1 MVVMSGTALVL
12 AFPAATTSAFLTA
25 RDVMALCSA
34 MMLQMSTGAQAVTRT
49 SSSVQGQADV
59 FRVRR
64 LVTKLWIVGM
74 DQMRR
79 TVHTENIFA
88 GQTNSSVLMGGV
100 FQQAGGV
107 IGLVTVLRGR
117 MNKTVSFNADLMSL
131 LARTEDALNT
141 EMCVMTLLT
150 VRMVVM
156 TPITATATCWESFPA
171 TLLAT
176 V

>member
-12 AFPAATTSAFLTA
+12 ASPAATTSAFLTA

-79 TVHTENIFA
+79 TVRTENIFA
-88 GQTNSSVLMGGV
+88 GLTNSSVLMAV
-100 FQQAGGV
+100 AFQQAGGV
-107 IGLVTVLRGR
+107 IG
-117 MNKTVSFNADLMSL
+117 
-131 LARTEDALNT
+131 
-141 EMCVMTLLT
+141 
-150 VRMVVM
+150 
-156 TPITATATCWESFPA
+156 
-171 TLLAT
+171 
-176 V
+176 